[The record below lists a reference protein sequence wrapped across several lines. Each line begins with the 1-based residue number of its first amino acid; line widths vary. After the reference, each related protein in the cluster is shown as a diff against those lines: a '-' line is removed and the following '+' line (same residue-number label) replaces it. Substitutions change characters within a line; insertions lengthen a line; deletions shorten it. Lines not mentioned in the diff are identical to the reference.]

1 MCVCEGSW
9 KGPISGDGK
18 SSELLMVFV
27 VVSSANDDDHMHCNN
42 VCNESSRNELID
54 QL

>member
-1 MCVCEGSW
+1 MCEGCW
-9 KGPISGDGK
+9 EGPISGDGK

-27 VVSSANDDDHMHCNN
+27 VVSSANDDKHVHCDNE
-42 VCNESSRNELID
+42 CNENFHNELID